1 MEPDP
6 DPYLL
11 LMDPDPGGRTGTYLI
26 VCRMVAELQKR
37 VQGTHYQSKLQMLVG
52 DVIKTELPFFDVC
65 VANVPYQIS
74 SPLVFKLLLHRP
86 FFRQVSHS
94 NFKIFSF

>member
-1 MEPDP
+1 
-6 DPYLL
+6 
-11 LMDPDPGGRTGTYLI
+11 
-26 VCRMVAELQKR
+26 MVAELQKR

-86 FFRQVSHS
+86 FFRQVSHLHYKIFL
-94 NFKIFSF
+94 FKIWLQSKLKIHLGADY